1 MSSLKSPVVPN
12 PCSQVDIY
20 TDSPQPFD
28 SITVLCHNIGTVV
41 EPVYRVKIRLPDGS
55 ELEAEGSP
63 DFVEKQRREFL
74 ERRTL
79 SAAQAEAAP
88 SHSQS
93 TSAPVISWETIAETS
108 GRTLQLRS
116 KITGREQEK
125 EACLALLACSEKLL
139 GLAKPTAALL
149 AKWLRASGYPI
160 QRVDRIVQTA
170 VSQGEMLAS
179 GSRRA
184 RRYELTAPGRLKA
197 FLLAEQLTK
206 LIVGPDGPGHHKNDP
221 AAPKQAI
228 WPE

>member
-1 MSSLKSPVVPN
+1 M
-12 PCSQVDIY
+12 
-20 TDSPQPFD
+20 
-28 SITVLCHNIGTVV
+28 V

-79 SAAQAEAAP
+79 SATPAQTTAGQDP
-88 SHSQS
+88 SDE
-93 TSAPVISWETIAETS
+93 PRISWETIAETS

-116 KITGREQEK
+116 KITGKGQEK
-125 EACLALLACSEKLL
+125 DACLALLACSEKLL
-139 GLAKPTAALL
+139 GLGKPTAALL

-160 QRVDRIVQTA
+160 QRVDRAVQTA
-170 VSQGEMLAS
+170 IDQGEMLAS

-206 LIVGPDGPGHHKNDP
+206 LIAGPGSPIQPKNGSGTHKP
-221 AAPKQAI
+221 LI
-228 WPE
+228 WPK